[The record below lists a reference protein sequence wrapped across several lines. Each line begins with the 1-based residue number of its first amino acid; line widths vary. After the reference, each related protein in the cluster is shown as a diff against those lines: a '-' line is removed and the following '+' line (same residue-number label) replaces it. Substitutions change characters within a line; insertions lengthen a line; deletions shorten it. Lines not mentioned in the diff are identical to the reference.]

1 VAQAVSRPAIG
12 LREYALLVGV
22 GAFVTTFAQSR
33 VLALYPTTF
42 LLKEQF
48 HLPKEGVA
56 FFYFWVT
63 FPWNVK
69 PLVGILTDAFPLFGT
84 RRRHYM
90 MLGSVAAVVL
100 WVVMGASSGIYL
112 WLLYATLGMNIATVF
127 ASTVM
132 GGLMV
137 EAGQAFGAPGRM
149 ASLRQVA
156 QNVAAILAPLLG
168 GYLAARAYGWT
179 TAIGAA
185 TSLGLAASTF
195 VLLREPRVEAA
206 QHTKS
211 QAIDRTAERPPL
223 VMILGL
229 IGMAAIATALLAMAD
244 LRNVAYSLYGLVA
257 AFAIIMVTSILPT
270 TNPVVVR
277 AQHQLGQIFRSTTLW
292 MAVFLLFLVYT
303 VPGYNTAL
311 VYQQSDVLKFGKSFI
326 GVLASLEGVF
336 GVIAAVLYAF
346 FCRKLNLRML
356 MVGAVGLNGIVTL
369 LYLAYAAPTAPFIH
383 SLSGFAVIMSEL
395 ALMDLAVRSTPRG
408 CEALGFALMM
418 SVRNFGL
425 GISDVIGTQLMDQY
439 HIRFATLIMVNAL
452 FTLAVLIFV
461 PLLPRAVLNRRE
473 GEAFV

>member
-1 VAQAVSRPAIG
+1 
-12 LREYALLVGV
+12 
-22 GAFVTTFAQSR
+22 
-33 VLALYPTTF
+33 
-42 LLKEQF
+42 
-48 HLPKEGVA
+48 
-56 FFYFWVT
+56 
-63 FPWNVK
+63 
-69 PLVGILTDAFPLFGT
+69 
-84 RRRHYM
+84 
-90 MLGSVAAVVL
+90 
-100 WVVMGASSGIYL
+100 
-112 WLLYATLGMNIATVF
+112 
-127 ASTVM
+127 
-132 GGLMV
+132 
-137 EAGQAFGAPGRM
+137 
-149 ASLRQVA
+149 
-156 QNVAAILAPLLG
+156 
-168 GYLAARAYGWT
+168 
-179 TAIGAA
+179 
-185 TSLGLAASTF
+185 
-195 VLLREPRVEAA
+195 
-206 QHTKS
+206 
-211 QAIDRTAERPPL
+211 
-223 VMILGL
+223 
-229 IGMAAIATALLAMAD
+229 MAAIATALLAMAD